1 MMRGKSMGQVRYIFQ
16 ESGINQIG
24 CSKHAQKIEA
34 RSSCEATGVAV
45 TWHNTAKLLAIYS
58 YNTADAYLQVWAQC
72 LDHAKDVF
80 GMKNLEKMDAYIVR
94 SFLETKVSQNVSH
107 ATFMQ
112 YAAALEKLEVT
123 LNMFS
128 EKHERG
134 NTYNFSQQINEIR
147 ETAHRVLEK
156 FDGSRAYDN
165 PRVLIDNLKVHDHK
179 IGARIQL
186 ESGARIWAVSLIKE
200 KQMQGVEN
208 GIGRVYIEA
217 KGGKALTL
225 EMSAGTYNDLAK
237 IIAEKGEF
245 HISQRAYRADIKNAA
260 TATSQDYNGS
270 HGFRWND
277 AQESYAEHIKSGET
291 PDEALKSVSDELG
304 HGRPDITTHYLR

>member
-1 MMRGKSMGQVRYIFQ
+1 MGQVRYLFQ

-24 CSKHAQKIEA
+24 SSKHQDKIEA
-34 RSSCEATGVAV
+34 RSTCEETNVAA
-45 TWHNTAKLLAIYS
+45 TWHNTGKMLGIYS

-72 LDHAKDVF
+72 LDHAKEVF
-80 GMKNLEKMDAYIVR
+80 GQKNLEKMDGHIVR
-94 SFLETKVSQNVSH
+94 SFLEAKVSENVSH

-112 YAAALEKLEVT
+112 YAAALEKLEGA
-123 LNMFS
+123 LNMYS

-134 NTYNFSQQINEIR
+134 NTYIFSQQINEVR

-156 FDGSRAYDN
+156 FTGSRAYDN
-165 PRVLIDNLKVHDHK
+165 PRALIDNLKEHDHK
-179 IGARIQL
+179 VAARIQL
-186 ESGARIWAVSLIKE
+186 ESGARVWAVSLIKE
-200 KQMQGVEN
+200 KQLQGVEN
-208 GIGRVYIEA
+208 GIGRVFIEA

-237 IIAEKGEF
+237 TIAERGEF
-245 HISQRAYRADIKNAA
+245 HISQRAYRTDIKNAA
-260 TATSQDYNGS
+260 AVTGQEYNGS

-291 PDEALKSVSDELG
+291 PDEALQSVSNELG
-304 HGRPDITTHYLR
+304 HGRPDITAHYLR